1 MPQIYDGERQIRI
14 MGEDGSEDTLLINKT
29 IVDQQTGQAVIVN
42 DLSQG
47 RMDLEVDMSPNGQ
60 SQRNEA
66 VETFSTMLGQMGN
79 ALPPAMAALMAYT
92 AAKNV
97 DAPGVAEFSTAFRK
111 QLVAMGALEPD
122 KDTPPP
128 QPQPPTP
135 EQQLEAAKIEAEMA
149 KAKADEALAQ
159 AKALEA
165 QAKMAEIQAQAALMQ
180 DQGAMVEMIRDVV
193 ADALAEVKSA

>member
-1 MPQIYDGERQIRI
+1 

-128 QPQPPTP
+128 QPLPPTP